1 MSLAAGVFATAV
13 VGLNYLRRTE
23 QPRALSVETVARGL
37 AVPWS
42 IAFLN
47 GSEAVFTERAGNVK
61 YIDLDAGRV
70 EDVGRLGVRAVGEGG
85 LLGVEVMKGRSTHLY
100 LYHTYVSV
108 GRVLN
113 KVVKASFN
121 GGLDDVVDIL
131 TSIPGGNIHNGGRLK
146 IGPDGKLYITAGE
159 GGVPELSQDLNSL
172 GGKILRINP
181 DGTTPGDNPFNTPVY
196 AYGLRNPQG
205 LAWRKPS
212 NTLYCTDHGP
222 SGEGLRFAHDEVN
235 LVVPGGNYGWPYVV
249 GDEEGTG
256 FRKPLLHS
264 GLETWAPS
272 GCCFYNSDL
281 IGEWTGSFFFACLRG
296 RQLHRLLLD
305 EAEKRLLSRK
315 NFTKGFTAGCE
326 TLSRART
333 APYTY
338 SQATGMAVGHL
349 HRRTTE
355 SSGYLLGFEKLF
367 VNYVCPAADWVFL
380 TVLSSPGYI
389 VFVQLVGEFFNL
401 LFVQGELFPE
411 LFDCFFQRLSLI
423 QHRQLSVEPKSVYSG
438 VETLKLPVKLCL
450 NFLHIGR
457 HVYRV
462 PKALTFK
469 VLLSSRTVNLLT
481 RRSPTLLKDP
491 ATSTSPSRA

>member
-1 MSLAAGVFATAV
+1 LETFILVLRVSRRFFLGMSLAAGVFATAV

-61 YIDLDAGRV
+61 HIDLDAGRV

-100 LYHTYVSV
+100 LYHTYVSG

-121 GGLDDVVDIL
+121 GGLDDVVDLL

-296 RQLHRLLLD
+296 QQLHRLLLD
-305 EAEKRLLSRK
+305 EAGDTVTVS
-315 NFTKGFTAGCE
+315 
-326 TLSRART
+326 
-333 APYTY
+333 
-338 SQATGMAVGHL
+338 
-349 HRRTTE
+349 
-355 SSGYLLGFEKLF
+355 EKLYEGIYGRLRD
-367 VNYVCPAADWVFL
+367 VVEGPDGSLYIL
-380 TVLSSPGYI
+380 TSNRDGRGTPSPEDDRI
-389 VFVQLVGEFFNL
+389 L
-401 LFVQGELFPE
+401 
-411 LFDCFFQRLSLI
+411 RI
-423 QHRQLSVEPKSVYSG
+423 
-438 VETLKLPVKLCL
+438 
-450 NFLHIGR
+450 
-457 HVYRV
+457 
-462 PKALTFK
+462 
-469 VLLSSRTVNLLT
+469 
-481 RRSPTLLKDP
+481 SP
-491 ATSTSPSRA
+491 RF